1 MMEKMFLL
9 LLGIFLFCGC
19 GSSRKASKEYLAQK
33 RHYYLVQGY
42 RPVVLPGTKTVAEN
56 PFPLS
61 AYEKEKLLDSVA
73 YVCRTYLEKYPDHNL
88 DTWSKPDCEAYL
100 RAKSTQIILQ
110 FQPDYYR
117 AYAVPEI
124 RRYGHDFMGPYF
136 LLTYYYDR
144 TKEANGSPLDLK
156 FKMELVHVAI
166 NARNAQGRY
175 LSLPIL
181 NVDDGS
187 AGSVKNIRIGLYTDR
202 KWIPYPYIIWNKD
215 FAWGSQVLFE

>member
-124 RRYGHDFMGPYF
+124 RRFRNLYGVPYYT
-136 LLTYYYDR
+136 LTYYYDPSR
-144 TKEANGSPLDLK
+144 EEYGMGKETRVVQGLIVVSVNIG
-156 FKMELVHVAI
+156 
-166 NARNAQGRY
+166 NAQA
-175 LSLPIL
+175 
-181 NVDDGS
+181 
-187 AGSVKNIRIGLYTDR
+187 AGFYMPVLENLGYGFRAPDYEGGLLED
-202 KWIPYPYIIWNKD
+202 WIPYPYMIWNMNDGRK
-215 FAWGSQVLFE
+215 